1 MRANRNFLI
10 ASPRRKA
17 SIPHEPL
24 AIFVGCR
31 LRYSFLFAKV
41 KGESGMPGLLSADD
55 IFSKV
60 EAAAVAATGPDEKAL
75 QIDYPSLKEKI
86 HAALGDRKVA
96 LCHINKFLPEGY
108 EDQGRFNLALLTVG
122 NVVFDIVIGDSYFRY
137 DVVSVGQLD
146 KVQLIDAMWD
156 NREKRREEPFLSL
169 RLMHGEEAHLLL
181 ALDDDERKSLLTFAS
196 AVTAAR
202 NPER

>member
-1 MRANRNFLI
+1 
-10 ASPRRKA
+10 
-17 SIPHEPL
+17 
-24 AIFVGCR
+24 
-31 LRYSFLFAKV
+31 
-41 KGESGMPGLLSADD
+41 MPGLLSADD

-196 AVTAAR
+196 AVAAAR